1 MWLYERCA
9 PTFPEYQLT
18 GAGAG
23 PVSGAAGQGW
33 TLSGCGGMWNE
44 NPERTGAASRY
55 IHLDIHKVEYGKGG
69 WEKCSYQSVDGRTI
83 IANLL
88 LVTNTWKNDVMYDD
102 IRRYGHPWR
111 VAW

>member
-1 MWLYERCA
+1 ME
-9 PTFPEYQLT
+9 
-18 GAGAG
+18 
-23 PVSGAAGQGW
+23 
-33 TLSGCGGMWNE
+33 
-44 NPERTGAASRY
+44 
-55 IHLDIHKVEYGKGG
+55 KVDK
-69 WEKCSYQSVDGRTI
+69 KNAHITDVDGRTI